1 MARLESLEVER
12 ANRRFIRESM
22 RAPLLE
28 RERELALARRW
39 RDDDDVE
46 ALHEIIAAYT
56 RLVISAASHYR
67 KYGLPLGDLIQEGL
81 VGLMMAAARFDPE
94 RETRFST
101 YATWWVRSAMQGF
114 ILRNWSI
121 VRTGTTAAQKVL
133 FFNLRRLRARISDA
147 SDGPLAPEAR
157 ARIAEEL
164 GVRLCDVEA
173 MEGRLAA
180 VDQSLNARVAD
191 GADDEWQDLLVDPGP
206 SPEEIVA
213 GAHDASLHA
222 RWLAGALGELNTRE
236 RQIIA
241 ARRLSEDPVTLA
253 ELGRRF
259 GISKE
264 RVRQIEHGAL
274 AKIRRSV
281 LRRSG
286 LGADERLFGT

>member
-1 MARLESLEVER
+1 MASLESLEVER
-12 ANRRFIRESM
+12 ANRKFIRESM
-22 RAPLLE
+22 RAPLLDRD
-28 RERELALARRW
+28 REIALARRW
-39 RDDDDVE
+39 RNEGDVE
-46 ALHEIIAAYT
+46 ALHEIIGAYT

-94 RETRFST
+94 RQTRFST

-121 VRTGTTAAQKVL
+121 VRTGTTAAQKAL
-133 FFNLRRLRARISDA
+133 FFNMRRLRARIDDV
-147 SDGPLAPEAR
+147 SDGPLGEEAR
-157 ARIAEEL
+157 TQIADEL
-164 GVRLCDVEA
+164 RVSLRDVEA

-180 VDQSLNARVAD
+180 SDQSLNAHVAD

-213 GAHDASLHA
+213 GLHDAEQHS
-222 RWLAGALGELNTRE
+222 RWLAGALGELSARE

-241 ARRLSEDPVTLA
+241 ARRLRDEPETLA
-253 ELGRRF
+253 ALGRRF

-274 AKIRRSV
+274 AKIRRSI

-286 LGADERLFGT
+286 MSAGERLFGT